1 MRRNRRSRPSNPRE
15 NPAVAVKK
23 PERGIFCFG
32 LTRRSE
38 VFTAACRRCSIR
50 LLRGLEMLR
59 IASDALTFD
68 DVLLLP
74 AHSQLL
80 PSEVDLKTRLTR
92 EISLSIPI
100 MSSAMD
106 TVTEARLAI
115 AIAQEGGIGIVHKNM
130 SIESQMQEV
139 RAVKKFETGIIRDP
153 ITIEPH
159 RTVAELLALTQD
171 NRISGVPVVE
181 GDALVGIVTARD
193 IRFEK
198 RLDARVRDAMT
209 PKERLVTAPENATF
223 NQVTKLLHEHRIEKV
238 LLVNSAFQLKGMV
251 TVKDIHKSQAFPDAC
266 KDEAGQLRV
275 GAGVGAAADTNDRVD
290 ALIEAGADVIVVDT
304 AHGHAQSVLNQVS
317 LIKQRY
323 PHMQVVGGNVA
334 TRGGAQAMLAAGADA
349 IKVGI
354 GPGSICTTRIIAGI
368 GVPQVT
374 AVSEAAAAANEVD
387 VPVIADGGIRY
398 SGDIAKAVAAGASS
412 VMVGSL
418 LAGTEEAPGEV
429 ELYQGR
435 TYKSYRGMGSLGA
448 MGDRH
453 GSSDRYFQQIEGDGG
468 KLVPEGIEG
477 RVPFRGPVGPIIH
490 QLLGGL
496 RASMGYTGSADI
508 EAMRTN
514 PEFIRI
520 SAASMAESHVHDV
533 AITKEAPNYPLR

>member
-1 MRRNRRSRPSNPRE
+1 
-15 NPAVAVKK
+15 
-23 PERGIFCFG
+23 
-32 LTRRSE
+32 
-38 VFTAACRRCSIR
+38 
-50 LLRGLEMLR
+50 MLR

-159 RTVAELLALTQD
+159 RTVAELLALTQE

-209 PKERLVTAPENATF
+209 PKERLVTASENATF
-223 NQVTKLLHEHRIEKV
+223 NEVTKLLHEHRIEKV

-251 TVKDIHKSQAFPDAC
+251 TVKDIHKAQAFPDAC